1 MINKIDLLKELNEIY
16 YDTNLA
22 PLGDPRVN
30 TIFNARQ
37 CVAALYNIQQI
48 MDDPK
53 YSMRGALEAIN
64 NILKEL

>member
-1 MINKIDLLKELNEIY
+1 MINKIDLLKELNKIY
-16 YDTNLA
+16 YEV